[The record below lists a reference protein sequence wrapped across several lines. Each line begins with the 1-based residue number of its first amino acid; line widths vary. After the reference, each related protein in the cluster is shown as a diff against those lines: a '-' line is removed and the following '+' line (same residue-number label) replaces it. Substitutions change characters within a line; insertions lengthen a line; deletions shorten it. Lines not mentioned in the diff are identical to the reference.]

1 MISELIHV
9 NLQKLFF
16 MMYKTIIQQFIQQN
30 NYPKLQLKGVFFDMD
45 GVLLDS
51 MGKHASAWIQAMQD
65 YNIPFTSEE
74 VYLYE
79 GQPALLTIEEAYQR
93 TFGKKPAAEV
103 AEEFYS
109 LKSYYIDKMDPIGPM
124 KHADKLLQQIK
135 NQGLGAYL
143 VTGSRQPSII
153 DMLDIY
159 FPNTFQPDHRVTAL
173 DDIKG
178 KPAPDPYLKALS
190 IAGIKPWEAVV
201 IENAPLGVESAV
213 AAGIFTIAIN
223 TGPLAFSILSE
234 RGAHIV
240 LDGGM
245 TELNNKWKEISAHLI
260 S

>member
-1 MISELIHV
+1 
-9 NLQKLFF
+9 
-16 MMYKTIIQQFIQQN
+16 MYKTIIQQFVRQN

-51 MGKHASAWIQAMQD
+51 MGKHVASWIQSMQD
-65 YNIPFTSEE
+65 YNIPFTAKEA
-74 VYLYE
+74 YLYE
-79 GQPALLTIEEAYQR
+79 GQPGSITISKAYQR
-93 TFGKKPAAEV
+93 TFGKKPTVEV
-103 AEEFYS
+103 IEKLYN
-109 LKSYYIDKMDPIGPM
+109 LKCDYIKKMDPIGPM

-135 NQGLGAYL
+135 NQGLETYL
-143 VTGSRQPSII
+143 VTGSGQPSII

-159 FPNTFQPDHRVTAL
+159 FPDTFQPDHKVTAL
-173 DDIKG
+173 NNIKG
-178 KPAPDPYLKALS
+178 KPAPDPYLRALS

-223 TGPLAFSILSE
+223 TGPLASSILSE

-245 TELNNKWKEISAHLI
+245 TELNNKWEEISAHLI